1 MMVMTEVD
9 LEVCCHDLIQCSH
22 YINLVKVRENK
33 INLIGFHASTA
44 VWMRSSLFWV
54 VTKHTLAV
62 VYQCFGTDMPF
73 QNTDKQLS
81 TYAA

>member
-1 MMVMTEVD
+1 MVMTEKLD

-22 YINLVKVRENK
+22 YTHLVKVRENK

-44 VWMRSSLFWV
+44 VQMRSSLFWV
-54 VTKHTLAV
+54 ITQHTLAV
-62 VYQCFGTDMPF
+62 VYRFGTDRLSP
-73 QNTDKQLS
+73 NTDKQLP